1 MEKLLTKQEVAN
13 YLQVSVKTVDRMR
26 NYKANKL
33 KSFKSKGTVR
43 FDSKDVEDFKNK
55 NKS

>member
-1 MEKLLTKQEVAN
+1 VEKLLTKQEVAN